1 MATNP
6 DSRPLP
12 DGWVQQF
19 NNEHQAWFYVNTKA
33 PGGPASQWT
42 HPADDQPTYAPPP
55 GNPPSKTSTPFAPA
69 DDKSRGAS
77 EPYYQSSTPQP
88 SGLQQTPYQPASQS
102 ASPGPQSQ
110 QEKKRGIG
118 GFFSKLSGNN
128 KPSGYQQS
136 YSQAYPQQQQYGAYP
151 QQQYGY
157 AQQPMYQQQPMYAQR
172 PQRAGMGAGGAAALG
187 LGGGLLGG
195 MLIGDMISDSQHDAY
210 MDGYQ
215 DGEMGD
221 MGGGDFGGDF

>member
-1 MATNP
+1 MSIQKLLAVPPVNGP
-6 DSRPLP
+6 SMPAFLHL
-12 DGWVQQF
+12 
-19 NNEHQAWFYVNTKA
+19 NEYGSWFFVA
-33 PGGPASQWT
+33 HS
-42 HPADDQPTYAPPP
+42 PADDQPTYAPPP

-172 PQRAGMGAGGAAALG
+172 PQRAGMGAGGAV
-187 LGGGLLGG
+187 
-195 MLIGDMISDSQHDAY
+195 SH
-210 MDGYQ
+210 
-215 DGEMGD
+215 
-221 MGGGDFGGDF
+221 F

>member
-19 NNEHQAWFYVNTKA
+19 NSDHQAWFYVNTKA
-33 PGGPASQWT
+33 SGGPASQWT
-42 HPADDQPTYAPPP
+42 HPADDQPKYAPPP
-55 GNPPSKTSTPFAPA
+55 GNPPSKTSTPFTPV
-69 DDKSRGAS
+69 DEKSYGAS
-77 EPYYQSSTPQP
+77 DSYYQSSTPQP
-88 SGLQQTPYQPASQS
+88 AGHQQTPYQS

-110 QEKKRGIG
+110 QGKKRGIG
-118 GFFSKLSGNN
+118 GLFSKFNGN
-128 KPSGYQQS
+128 KPSGYQQG
-136 YSQAYPQQQQYGAYP
+136 YGQAYPQQQQQYGAYP

-172 PQRAGMGAGGAAALG
+172 PQRSGMGAGGAAALG
-187 LGGGLLGG
+187 VGGGLLGG

-215 DGEMGD
+215 DGDMGGD
-221 MGGGDFGGDF
+221 MGGGDMGGDF